1 MFNIIKHIVEPFKYL
16 RSADFR
22 LRYMRW
28 KWRKASSNA
37 ILRYMVKKMYAV
49 NAPYLEREVFGMKF
63 SSPIGLAAG
72 FDRNGDMIESM
83 AAAGFGFLEVGS
95 ITPREQ
101 RNTTS
106 PSIYEL
112 PNDRA
117 LIHRG
122 ITDSD
127 GVEQVIENIKRRQSN
142 IIIGCN
148 IVKSELTSATDAP
161 LEYLRLFRPLYQ
173 YADYFTVNIA
183 DNTSTDCYVPFDKEE
198 INAILTPLFEF
209 RRGQNQYRPILLK
222 ISPDLSDEQID
233 VMTDIMLETPLDGIV
248 ACGGTIGRHGLK
260 NSTSAIHAIGRT
272 EGALCGKPLQDRAL
286 QVIKRIY
293 ERSKGT
299 YPIIGC
305 GGITSPDDA
314 KAMLDAGAT
323 LVQICSEFI
332 YGGGDSLRNMQL
344 GLNERIR
351 KAELA
356 PATVAEPTTQ
366 AQPTGS
372 TTEEIN

>member
-127 GVEQVIENIKRRQSN
+127 GVEQVIENIKHRQSN

-148 IVKSELTSATDAP
+148 IVKSELTSAVDAP

-183 DNTSTDCYVPFDKEE
+183 DNTSTGCYVPFDKEE

-272 EGALCGKPLQDRAL
+272 EGALCGKPLQDRAF

-351 KAELA
+351 KAELNS
-356 PATVAEPTTQ
+356 AT
-366 AQPTGS
+366 
-372 TTEEIN
+372 TTESNTPTL